1 MDNLPGKLLLV
12 WVLATVAACAAG
24 WWLTRRYRGALVA
37 LMRAPRGAAVATR
50 GTPMP
55 PAVDAT
61 LRMAQATAA
70 LPPWFAPALPTRA
83 QWRLAEWRLIGGLA
97 AVSLLMA
104 LTHGA
109 LTHWQVASDGWSWP
123 RMLLLS
129 LLFVWP
135 LLPAIGALRRWSRA
149 RLLAALA
156 LWLVGAWGVAMWRST
171 ETQNAATVA
180 LWLAVTVLPPALAF
194 VLLSSRPTRAAA
206 PWLWPPLALLLL
218 AGVLGLDLLAWL
230 VRTESPLIG
239 RLAQWLGAV
248 WAFAAFVLAGIA
260 LAGWPVRRFAR
271 ALARAHARRWVS
283 DLVVLFSAAWA
294 LSLGFDAL
302 SSGPIALLPL
312 LWIPLAL
319 FVAARRQ
326 AQQPPKPPTLL
337 VLRVFQQ
344 DAHVG
349 ALFEDV
355 VERWRAVGN
364 TVLIAGADLVA
375 DTLDAADLFDF
386 LDGRLACRFVHST
399 TELPP
404 RLAAFDWTPDSE
416 GRFRVNECYCHDSAW
431 QHALLALA
439 QRADAVL
446 MDLRG
451 LQARNA
457 GCRFELGA
465 IARAPHVQRVVVL
478 TDASTDLA
486 TAQADV
492 ASANAGAAV
501 TAAGRFHWIDLPT
514 AATRRSAARRVI
526 DALAGAPNAALP
538 ARAIR
543 TSAA

>member
-1 MDNLPGKLLLV
+1 VDNLPGKLLLV
-12 WVLATVAACAAG
+12 WVLATFAAFAVG
-24 WWLTRRYRGALVA
+24 WWLTRRYRGALIA
-37 LMRAPRGAAVATR
+37 QMRAPLGAAVTTR
-50 GTPMP
+50 DTPMS

-104 LTHGA
+104 LTHGG
-109 LTHWQVASDGWSWP
+109 LTHWQMIDTAWSWP

-149 RLLAALA
+149 RLLAALM

-171 ETQNAATVA
+171 ETQSAATVA
-180 LWLAVTVLPPALAF
+180 LWLASTVLPPALAF
-194 VLLSSRPTRAAA
+194 LLVTLRPARAAA

-230 VRTESPLIG
+230 IRTESPLIVW
-239 RLAQWLGAV
+239 LAKGPDPV
-248 WAFAAFVLAGIA
+248 WVFAAFILVGMA
-260 LAGWPVRRFAR
+260 LAWWPVQRFAR
-271 ALARAHARRWVS
+271 ALARAYARRWVS
-283 DLVVLFSAAWA
+283 ELVVLFSAAWA
-294 LSLGFDAL
+294 LAL
-302 SSGPIALLPL
+302 SFAALASGPIALLPL
-312 LWIPLAL
+312 LWIPAAL
-319 FVAARRQ
+319 LMAAHWQ
-326 AQQPPKPPTLL
+326 SQQQPKPPTLL

-344 DAHVG
+344 DAHVT

-355 VERWRAVGN
+355 VERWRVVGN
-364 TVLIAGADLVA
+364 TVLIAGTDLVA

-386 LDGRLACRFVHST
+386 VEGRLASRFVHNT
-399 TELPP
+399 AELPQ

-431 QHALLALA
+431 QHALLALV

-451 LQARNA
+451 FQAHNA

-486 TAQADV
+486 TARAD
-492 ASANAGAAV
+492 AA
-501 TAAGRFHWIDLPT
+501 AAPTGRVHWINLP
-514 AATRRSAARRVI
+514 AAASRRTTARRVI
-526 DALAGAPNAALP
+526 AALAGAQN
-538 ARAIR
+538 ARATVRDAR

>member
-12 WVLATVAACAAG
+12 WVLATFAAVAVG
-24 WWLTRRYRGALVA
+24 WWLTHRYRHALVA
-37 LMRAPRGAAVATR
+37 LMSAPLEVA
-50 GTPMP
+50 P

-61 LRMAQATAA
+61 RRMAQATAA

-83 QWRLAEWRLIGGLA
+83 QWRLAEWRLIGVLA
-97 AVSLLMA
+97 ALSLLMA

-109 LTHWQVASDGWSWP
+109 LMHWRLLDTAWSWP

-156 LWLVGAWGVAMWRST
+156 LWLVGAWAVAMLRSYA
-171 ETQNAATVA
+171 TQSASTVA
-180 LWLAVTVLPPALAF
+180 LWLASTVLPPALAF
-194 VLLSSRPTRAAA
+194 LLLTLRNTRAAA

-230 VRTESPLIG
+230 IRTESPLIG
-239 RLAQWLGAV
+239 WLAA
-248 WAFAAFVLAGIA
+248 WADPLWVFAGFVIAGIA
-260 LAGWPVRRFAR
+260 LAWWPVQRFAH
-271 ALARAHARRWVS
+271 ALARAYARRWVS

-294 LSLGFDAL
+294 LALSFDAL
-302 SSGPIALLPL
+302 ASGPLALLPL

-319 FVAARRQ
+319 LMAARWQ
-326 AQQPPKPPTLL
+326 AQQQPKPPTLL

-344 DAHVG
+344 EAHVS

-364 TVLIAGADLVA
+364 TVLIAGTDLVA

-386 LDGRLACRFVHST
+386 LDGRLATRFVRDSA
-399 TELPP
+399 EVPK

-416 GRFRVNECYCHDSAW
+416 GRFRINECYCHDSAW
-431 QHALLALA
+431 QHALLALV

-451 LQARNA
+451 FQAHNA
-457 GCRFELGA
+457 GCRFELGM
-465 IARAPHVQRVVVL
+465 IARAPHVQRAVVL

-486 TAQADV
+486 TARADV
-492 ASANAGAAV
+492 GSAGAAAA
-501 TAAGRFHWIDLPT
+501 AAGRFRWIDLP
-514 AATRRSAARRVI
+514 AATSRRDAARRVI
-526 DALAGAPNAALP
+526 DALAGAPSPALP

-543 TSAA
+543 PFIA